1 MRKERIVLGQLCTT
15 LGYLVLLSFRTL
27 SPLPT
32 FLSAYPNPDVEILD
46 HHKCLDTKRSSGK
59 RISFHIGITTNKGS
73 PGIFVHNL
81 TNDGTECQ

>member
-1 MRKERIVLGQLCTT
+1 MRKERIVLGQLCVT
-15 LGYLVLLSFRTL
+15 LCHLVLLSFPTL
-27 SPLPT
+27 FSWPS

-73 PGIFVHNL
+73 PDIFVHNL